1 MISIKRSEIRNQIRT
16 SYPSTTSASA
26 DFPDGENFACRCRNK
41 SVGQERG
48 IEVQHAIVVGREK
61 QKNASSRYNKEEDL
75 SYQPV
80 VQTKSCD
87 RILRT
92 YKRTSQRRA

>member
-1 MISIKRSEIRNQIRT
+1 MISINEARSETKSVR
-16 SYPSTTSASA
+16 PSHLPHLLQP
-26 DFPDGENFACRCRNK
+26 DFPNGGNFACRCRNK